1 MFFLVIG
8 NFQASFL
15 QLHISE
21 RTGRGVPKIT
31 EIYGKQTYEF
41 RENSILVSIPFTRV
55 QEGEMTPDEG
65 KMTYDEVK
73 MTYDKVKMT
82 HDRVEMTY
90 DDRDDAERILE
101 FCMAPRTIGNDVTG

>member
-1 MFFLVIG
+1 M
-8 NFQASFL
+8 

-41 RENSILVSIPFTRV
+41 GENSILVSIPFTRV
-55 QEGEMTPDEG
+55 QEGEMT
-65 KMTYDEVK
+65 
-73 MTYDKVKMT
+73 YDKVEMT

-101 FCMAPRTIGNDVTG
+101 FCIEPRMTGNDVTG